1 MESPAEQMKLKTP
14 KGLSGHTYIQ
24 STFHDVPCYFLKVRF
39 HWAWP
44 QVEEMLEDLDDL
56 DVPMEAEGPSD
67 IIEAPEAREAP
78 EAPEAPEGREL
89 QPQEEGRELQPQEE
103 GFGIWGSW
111 LERWWVTR

>member
-1 MESPAEQMKLKTP
+1 
-14 KGLSGHTYIQ
+14 
-24 STFHDVPCYFLKVRF
+24 
-39 HWAWP
+39 
-44 QVEEMLEDLDDL
+44 MLEDLDDL